1 MKDYDK
7 NKKSYIQYW
16 DVKNLYGWAMSQKLP
31 VNNSEW
37 AKDTSQFNEYFIK
50 NCNEE
55 SDEVYFL
62 ENNVKFLEKLNEL
75 HNDLSFLLEKLK
87 KLFGAR
93 TKSSYYKVF
102 HRKLIS
108 NRNEKN

>member
-1 MKDYDK
+1 
-7 NKKSYIQYW
+7 
-16 DVKNLYGWAMSQKLP
+16 MSQKLP

-37 AKDTSQFNEYFIK
+37 TKDTSQFNEYFIK

-87 KLFGAR
+87 IGKVDKLVVNLHEKTEYVIHIKKKNLKQALNHEVVLTKIHRMINLIKIFG
-93 TKSSYYKVF
+93 
-102 HRKLIS
+102 
-108 NRNEKN
+108 

>member
-1 MKDYDK
+1 MSLMKEKGIKGGIWHSICWYAKASKKKCMKDYDK

-37 AKDTSQFNEYFIK
+37 IKDTSQFNEYFIK

-55 SDEVYFL
+55 SDEAYFL
-62 ENNVKFLEKLNEL
+62 ENNVRFLEKLNEL
-75 HNDLSFLLEKLK
+75 HWTS
-87 KLFGAR
+87 
-93 TKSSYYKVF
+93 
-102 HRKLIS
+102 
-108 NRNEKN
+108 